1 MNKIVHPFIDGGRE
15 RKEGYLMRHIT
26 KAAAIFTMAFAAGI
40 LCAVFLPSEWLI
52 GLSALTVIAT
62 GVLVIRD

>member
-1 MNKIVHPFIDGGRE
+1 
-15 RKEGYLMRHIT
+15 MRQIT
-26 KAAAIFTMAFAAGI
+26 KAAAIATMAFAAGI

-52 GLSALTVIAT
+52 GLSALTVLAT